1 MISLPL
7 PWRQAD
13 SAADYSAVV
22 VPLEEAH
29 QHSHA
34 YRLRSRS
41 DPEGQLDEDA
51 FDDEGGVDKGGHDE
65 GTAML
70 MTSSAPP
77 EYSIEGLRREVRR
90 GGKGEKWTA
99 YESEQPRL
107 AFFPFLFETLLKEAD
122 GPMTVK
128 SRLLNK
134 AIQDIGMG
142 RYNWQLFVLC
152 GFGWFADKYVS
163 LPGWQFIDYD

>member
-1 MISLPL
+1 MIPLPL
-7 PWRQAD
+7 PWRRAD
-13 SAADYSAVV
+13 TAADYSAVV

-107 AFFPFLFETLLKEAD
+107 ASFPFLFETLLKEAD

-163 LPGWQFIDYD
+163 LPSWQCIDYD